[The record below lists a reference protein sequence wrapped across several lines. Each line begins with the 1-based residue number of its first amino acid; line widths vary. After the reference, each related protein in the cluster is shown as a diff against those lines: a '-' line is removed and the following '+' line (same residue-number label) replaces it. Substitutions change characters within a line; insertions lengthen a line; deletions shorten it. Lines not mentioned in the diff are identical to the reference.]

1 MIERHANT
9 KHQKHSCSPS
19 AIRWNIDVSHC
30 GFNSSW
36 VRDGQSKLRNVKVQK
51 VNIKLLHSMSLLIIT
66 ICHLKSGF
74 TSSCSVRCRIRWVWT
89 FSPNTM
95 EKYTSTEPCEV
106 ANKQNVLPQVSWRND
121 PLPALHPRVLRHS
134 GPWRQYFFVTP
145 LPGTEF
151 WLASLMQMKHVTQ
164 INRNK

>member
-36 VRDGQSKLRNVKVQK
+36 VRDGQSNLRNVKVQK

-121 PLPALHPRVLRHS
+121 SLTRSPSKGPQTFRPLTAILLRHS
-134 GPWRQYFFVTP
+134 TPWHGVLVGIPDANETCYT
-145 LPGTEF
+145 
-151 WLASLMQMKHVTQ
+151 
-164 INRNK
+164 NKQK